1 MKHKKNRLLAMVLAS
16 MLGIVGVFW
25 GSRQEV
31 LAEKPFVNVNE
42 QNVQTDEVVNV
53 SEEKLYGIGS
63 VSKVYVTTAVMQLSE
78 EGKINL
84 DAPITEY
91 IPDFKMADE
100 RYKEITVRMLM
111 NHTSGIMGS
120 STTNGMLYEDN
131 DTRYHDELLQ
141 SLAEQRLKADP
152 GAYAAYCNDG
162 FGLLEIIVENVT
174 CMSYT
179 EYLDKYIVDEI
190 GAENTGTPA
199 NKFQMAEM
207 VPIYKLGN
215 ILYDYN
221 YCMNLGSGGVYATAS
236 EVAEFGSTF
245 FTGNNTL
252 LTENSKDEMASCWTD
267 DPYMD
272 GNGLGWDYVEMLQ
285 YEEAGVKVLGKG
297 GDIGNQHSHL
307 LVAPDEE
314 ISVAVLSSGGNSAYN
329 ALMAHALLKVVLE
342 ERGIEVEEASA
353 ESVECL
359 WEVPKEYAK
368 YEGYYATNSE
378 IWNIS
383 FPDGKYMHLERILYN
398 NTISEDYMFTH
409 DGRFV
414 RMESNL
420 SEWADEGYPQRP
432 LRQDY
437 NQVIL
442 TFTEA
447 ENGKVYIKI
456 DDLMRVNGLG
466 NYVNQNYIAQ
476 NLEENP
482 ISEEVQSVWEARC
495 NRDVGIY
502 NHKYSSTAY
511 DIPISKCTLIKEVPG
526 YLFVSS
532 KGFGFL
538 LKITGADTA
547 EAFLTIPS
555 STSRDLFDLWVEE
568 VTLKDGESY
577 EIICLSSGDQYRF
590 LDERPALIS
599 EVSEIT
605 ICGEEASWYQ
615 IDDDMAGNMIKF
627 IRPEESAI
635 YVYNKY
641 GEMVYSTHMQDWTGG
656 IPLPKDGY
664 IVFLGEDGGKIEI
677 TQYD

>member
-1 MKHKKNRLLAMVLAS
+1 
-16 MLGIVGVFW
+16 
-25 GSRQEV
+25 
-31 LAEKPFVNVNE
+31 
-42 QNVQTDEVVNV
+42 
-53 SEEKLYGIGS
+53 
-63 VSKVYVTTAVMQLSE
+63 
-78 EGKINL
+78 
-84 DAPITEY
+84 
-91 IPDFKMADE
+91 
-100 RYKEITVRMLM
+100 
-111 NHTSGIMGS
+111 
-120 STTNGMLYEDN
+120 
-131 DTRYHDELLQ
+131 
-141 SLAEQRLKADP
+141 
-152 GAYAAYCNDG
+152 
-162 FGLLEIIVENVT
+162 
-174 CMSYT
+174 
-179 EYLDKYIVDEI
+179 
-190 GAENTGTPA
+190 
-199 NKFQMAEM
+199 
-207 VPIYKLGN
+207 
-215 ILYDYN
+215 
-221 YCMNLGSGGVYATAS
+221 
-236 EVAEFGSTF
+236 
-245 FTGNNTL
+245 
-252 LTENSKDEMASCWTD
+252 
-267 DPYMD
+267 
-272 GNGLGWDYVEMLQ
+272 
-285 YEEAGVKVLGKG
+285 
-297 GDIGNQHSHL
+297 
-307 LVAPDEE
+307 
-314 ISVAVLSSGGNSAYN
+314 
-329 ALMAHALLKVVLE
+329 
-342 ERGIEVEEASA
+342 
-353 ESVECL
+353 
-359 WEVPKEYAK
+359 
-368 YEGYYATNSE
+368 
-378 IWNIS
+378 
-383 FPDGKYMHLERILYN
+383 
-398 NTISEDYMFTH
+398 MFTH

-656 IPLPKDGY
+656 IRLPKDGY